1 MAHPPWWGSA
11 LEHLAATS
19 RVRIAVIRW
28 DGGDDA
34 IVEWTNPAS
43 AALMGI
49 PADDIAGRRVSE
61 VYPSRYLPDII
72 EQFRQARELGSYTYE
87 VVRELPSGR
96 RTLDA
101 VSIAMAED
109 LILSVALDITAERE
123 AQRRM
128 DEVSRH
134 TGTGLYHWNVTEDEV
149 SWTDEMF
156 RLLGYEPDAVT
167 ATIDRYLQ
175 HVHPDDRSELARVTA
190 DAREGAGHVT
200 HSRHR
205 IVRVDGDVRTVD
217 VRAQP
222 VTDGSEQLLYV
233 LGVVRDVTDEVELQR
248 QTERLH
254 RAEQQQRTALT
265 VHDKVV
271 QALATV
277 VLALDLDELDTA
289 RAEAMD
295 AVAAAQRVVA
305 DLLGEVADVQGPI
318 GPGSLRVVP
327 TEDGSP

>member
-11 LEHLAATS
+11 FEHLAANS
-19 RVRIAVIRW
+19 RVRIAVVRW

-43 AALMGI
+43 AAMLGV
-49 PADDIAGRRVSE
+49 PADDVAGRRVSE
-61 VYPSRYLPDII
+61 VYPARYLPDVI
-72 EQFRQARELGSYTYE
+72 EQFRQAREHGSYSYE

-101 VSIAMAED
+101 VSIAMEEA
-109 LILSVALDITAERE
+109 LFLSVAIDVTGERE
-123 AQRRM
+123 AQRRLE
-128 DEVSRH
+128 EVSRH
-134 TGTGLYHWNVTEDEV
+134 TGTGLYHWNIAEDEV
-149 SWTDEMF
+149 SWTDELF
-156 RLLGYEPDAVT
+156 HLLGYEPGSVDAT
-167 ATIDRYLQ
+167 ADRYLQ
-175 HVHPDDRSELARVTA
+175 HVHPEDRGELEQVTA
-190 DAREGAGHVT
+190 DARAGAGHVAN
-200 HSRHR
+200 SRHR
-205 IVRVDGDVRTVD
+205 IVRVGGDIRTVD
-217 VRAQP
+217 VRAQA
-222 VTDGSEQLLYV
+222 VTDESERLLYV
-233 LGVVRDVTDEVELQR
+233 LGVIRDVTDEVELQR
-248 QTERLH
+248 HTELLH

-277 VLALDLDELDTA
+277 VLALDLDELATA
-289 RAEAMD
+289 REEAME

-327 TEDGSP
+327 TADDGS